1 MLPHLKGPGHHNVA
15 GQMGIEGVGQP
26 VHGNGG
32 VGPEIGNIAQGVHS
46 RVGAAAAG
54 NMNAVAHDLGCRL
67 FHSFRHRGQVLLDLP
82 AVITGA
88 EIG

>member
-1 MLPHLKGPGHHNVA
+1 
-15 GQMGIEGVGQP
+15 MGIEGVGQP

-32 VGPEIGNIAQGVHS
+32 VGPEIGNVAQGVHP
-46 RVGAAAAG
+46 RVGTAAAG
-54 NMNAVAHDLGCRL
+54 NMDAVAHDPGCRL
-67 FHSFRHRGQVLLDLP
+67 FQRLRHRGQVFLDLP